1 MSMIDICNEII
12 AIANRLDKSIN
23 AQTTKKHVSS
33 HGNTDAFEF
42 FTELHASCRCRNDN
56 ILCKALEIWLE
67 RWNKNMEHKN
77 EPFFLKNKDWYTYDY
92 DKCRYVIKDTAPEK
106 VKENYKRFY
115 KELDDNIHL

>member
-1 MSMIDICNEII
+1 
-12 AIANRLDKSIN
+12 
-23 AQTTKKHVSS
+23 
-33 HGNTDAFEF
+33 
-42 FTELHASCRCRNDN
+42 
-56 ILCKALEIWLE
+56 
-67 RWNKNMEHKN
+67 MEHKN